1 MEGARRLADQ
11 VRVGLDQVQP
21 TLQEAGMTYAND
33 DKAPVLGALDQTYFG
48 RPIRQHIKEFAA
60 ILATISFAIAAAKL
74 YKHAPVA
81 VFAGWVAG
89 GVIITALGYL
99 VPIVLLPVWR
109 AWMKLAHVLSI
120 VMTCVIL
127 GLVWTIGFVP
137 MALVLK
143 ALRIKT
149 IDTSFRANVDSYWEK
164 RDVKYDDFRRL
175 EQQF

>member
-1 MEGARRLADQ
+1 
-11 VRVGLDQVQP
+11 
-21 TLQEAGMTYAND
+21 
-33 DKAPVLGALDQTYFG
+33 
-48 RPIRQHIKEFAA
+48 
-60 ILATISFAIAAAKL
+60 
-74 YKHAPVA
+74 
-81 VFAGWVAG
+81 
-89 GVIITALGYL
+89 
-99 VPIVLLPVWR
+99 
-109 AWMKLAHVLSI
+109 
-120 VMTCVIL
+120 MTCVIL